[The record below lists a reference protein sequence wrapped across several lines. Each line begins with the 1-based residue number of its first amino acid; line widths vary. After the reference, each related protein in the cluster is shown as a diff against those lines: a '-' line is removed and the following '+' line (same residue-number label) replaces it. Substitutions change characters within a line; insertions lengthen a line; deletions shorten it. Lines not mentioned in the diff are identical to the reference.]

1 LGFGG
6 EQVSSDEDKC
16 LGPCQKLYLWLA
28 STADD
33 GDAKRSTRRQGET
46 PNGSNEPEVRLRAGY
61 GLEASSV

>member
-16 LGPCQKLYLWLA
+16 LGTCQKLYLWLA

-33 GDAKRSTRRQGET
+33 GDSERSTGRQGET
-46 PNGSNEPEVRLRAGY
+46 PNDSNEPEIRLRAGHS
-61 GLEASSV
+61 LEACSV